1 MGSITGPLWYRSTV
15 GLFTEPKCG
24 VTAPWL
30 PVALL
35 LTGVG
40 WGSNQITPMLL
51 VYQRTLS
58 LSTGT
63 VEAMFGVYAL
73 GLIPALVVTGPVSD
87 ARGRRVVVIPAA
99 ALSLVATVALAGG
112 GQTLWLL
119 FVGRFLAGVSSGA
132 AFGAATAWVRELSR
146 PPHGDAGDHVA
157 ARRAA
162 VAMTLGFALGPL
174 VAGILAQW
182 APVALVVPYL
192 PHLFLM
198 VVVLLVI
205 GRSPETVTTR
215 GRPVLTRRTA
225 TFDRSRFRRVVAPM
239 APWVFAAPAV
249 AFALLPSVVG
259 ADRATDGTAVV
270 AAVTALCALAGV
282 AVQPLARRL
291 DARAEVSRAATV
303 GLIVLAAGLALGADT
318 AARDR
323 LWLLFPCAVVLGA
336 AYGLCLVAGL
346 VQVQRLAPTDGLARL
361 TAVFYVLT
369 YVGFAVPYVLALGTH
384 LVGYPTLLAVTAGLV
399 LLTAAGVHL
408 AAGRPAGC
416 AADPLAAAD
425 GDASSAW
432 RRDQP

>member
-1 MGSITGPLWYRSTV
+1 M
-15 GLFTEPKCG
+15 GLFTEPNGRG
-24 VTAPWL
+24 VAPWL

-73 GLIPALVVTGPVSD
+73 GLIPGLLVTGPVSD
-87 ARGRRVVVIPAA
+87 AWGRRVVVIPAA
-99 ALSLVATVALAGG
+99 ALSLLASVALAAGG
-112 GQTLWLL
+112 HSLWLL

-146 PPHGDAGDHVA
+146 PPYGDVGDHVA

-162 VAMTLGFALGPL
+162 LSMTLGFALGPL

-182 APVALVVPYL
+182 APDPLVVAYL
-192 PHLFLM
+192 PHLLLM
-198 VVVLLVI
+198 AVVLAAI
-205 GRSPETVTTR
+205 GASPETVTAR
-215 GRPVLTRRTA
+215 RRPGLTRRVP
-225 TFDRSRFRRVVAPM
+225 TFDRSKFRRVVAPM

-259 ADRATDGTAVV
+259 AARATDGTAVV
-270 AAVTALCALAGV
+270 AGVTALCALAGV

-291 DARAEVSRAATV
+291 DARGKASRAAPV
-303 GLIVLAAGLALGADT
+303 GLIVLTVGLALSAAT
-318 AARDR
+318 AALDR

-346 VQVQRLAPTDGLARL
+346 VQVQRLAPADSLGRL

-369 YVGFAVPYVLALGTH
+369 YLGFAAPYVLALGAR
-384 LVGYPTLLAVTAGLV
+384 LAGYPTLLSVTAGLA
-399 LLTAAGVHL
+399 LLTAAAVHL
-408 AAGRPAGC
+408 AAGRHAGGQPAGPLV
-416 AADPLAAAD
+416 AADAD
-425 GDASSAW
+425 SIST
-432 RRDQP
+432 

>member
-1 MGSITGPLWYRSTV
+1 M
-15 GLFTEPKCG
+15 
-24 VTAPWL
+24 APWL

-51 VYQRTLS
+51 VYERTLS

-73 GLIPALVVTGPVSD
+73 GLIPGLLVAGPVSD
-87 ARGRRVVVIPAA
+87 ARGRRVAVIPAA

-112 GQTLWLL
+112 GHTLWLL
-119 FVGRFLAGVSSGA
+119 FLGRFLAGVSSGT

-146 PPHGDAGDHVA
+146 PPFEDAGDHVA

-174 VAGILAQW
+174 VAGVLAQW
-182 APVALVVPYL
+182 APLPLVVPYL
-192 PHLFLM
+192 PHLLLM
-198 VVVLLVI
+198 VVVLVAI

-215 GRPVLTRRTA
+215 HRPGLARRVPA
-225 TFDRSRFRRVVAPM
+225 FERSRFRRVVAPM

-259 ADRATDGTAVV
+259 AARATDGTAVV
-270 AAVTALCALAGV
+270 AVIAALCALAAV
-282 AVQPLARRL
+282 AVTPLARRL
-291 DARAEVSRAATV
+291 DARARRSRAAPI
-303 GLIVLAAGLALGADT
+303 GLTVLAAGLGLGA
-318 AARDR
+318 AAAATDR
-323 LWLLFPCAVVLGA
+323 LWLLFPCTVVLGA
-336 AYGLCLVAGL
+336 SYGLCLVAGL
-346 VQVQRLAPTDGLARL
+346 VQVQRLAPADGLARL

-384 LVGYPTLLAVTAGLV
+384 LAGYPTLLAITAGLA
-399 LLTAAGVHL
+399 LLTAGAVHVADGRRTPEGH
-408 AAGRPAGC
+408 AAVP
-416 AADPLAAAD
+416 AAALPATGD
-425 GDASSAW
+425 GVA
-432 RRDQP
+432 R